1 MVLSFV
7 LAVAAIA
14 QQPAWSQPPISYG
27 ETASRDAVARLDAAL
42 GAGKISLRPDGEPLR
57 IEAILDALDVPRESQ
72 MTVFS
77 SASLQARRIT
87 PERPRAV
94 YFSDDVYIGYV
105 PGGRFVELIATDEH
119 EGLVFYTLNRR
130 DEEPRFQ
137 RETHR
142 CLQCHA
148 ASHTGGMPAHL
159 MRSLTP
165 KANGDPDF
173 AAGSTYVDPS
183 TPFGK
188 RWGGWYVTGSVGEL
202 AHLGNK
208 RLGEGE
214 KELVPTARRYRSLAG
229 LCDTAHYPVDTSDV
243 VAFLVLEHQTHVQN
257 ALVLA
262 SYEARRALEYQRALN
277 EALGE
282 APDAPVSST
291 TTRLDTA
298 TQRIVDA
305 LVGVNEVAL
314 PGPVGQRSPFV
325 EVFESRGIWD
335 DQGRSLRQFD
345 LESRLFRYPL
355 SYAIHSTAMKTLPP
369 TLQERVWKRLG
380 ELFCRPLEGDDLAA
394 YGAVI
399 CAEKQQAVRAIV
411 KSTFEASAANSAAA
425 VSALRLFLGAQ
436 AASETR

>member
-1 MVLSFV
+1 MVLTAL
-7 LAVAAIA
+7 LALAALA

-27 ETASRDAVARLDAAL
+27 ETQSRDTVARLDAAI
-42 GAGKISLRPDGEPLR
+42 GAGEVLLRPDGEPLR
-57 IEAILDALDVPRESQ
+57 IETLLDALDVPRESQ

-94 YFSDDVYIGYV
+94 YFNDDVYIGYV
-105 PGGRFVELIATDEH
+105 PGGRYVEAIATDEH
-119 EGLVFYTLNRR
+119 EGLVFYTLDRR
-130 DEEPRFQ
+130 TEEPRFK

-148 ASHTGGMPAHL
+148 PSHTGSMPAHL

-183 TPFGK
+183 TPFEK

-202 AHLGNK
+202 AHIGNK
-208 RLGEGE
+208 RLVEGE
-214 KELVPTARRYRSLAG
+214 RELVPTARRYRSLAG
-229 LCDTAHYPVDTSDV
+229 LCDTTHYPVDTSDV
-243 VAFLVLEHQTHVQN
+243 VALLVLEHQTHVQN

-262 SYEARRALEYQRALN
+262 AYEARRALEYQRALN

-291 TTRLDTA
+291 TTRLDSA
-298 TQRIVDA
+298 TKRVVDA
-305 LVGVNEVAL
+305 LVGVNEIAL
-314 PGPVGQRSPFV
+314 PGPVGQRSPFAK
-325 EVFESRGIWD
+325 VFESKGLQD
-335 DQGRSLRQFD
+335 EEGRSLRQLD
-345 LESRLFRYPL
+345 LQTRVFRWPL

-369 TLQERVWKRLG
+369 VLRDRVWTRLG
-380 ELFCRPLEGDDLAA
+380 ELFAGPLTGDDLAA
-394 YGAVI
+394 YGKVI
-399 CAEKQQAVRAIV
+399 DAEKQQAVRAIIER
-411 KSTFEASAANSAAA
+411 SLALSPSNGDGEAA
-425 VSALRLFLGAQ
+425 ALRLFLGP
-436 AASETR
+436 R